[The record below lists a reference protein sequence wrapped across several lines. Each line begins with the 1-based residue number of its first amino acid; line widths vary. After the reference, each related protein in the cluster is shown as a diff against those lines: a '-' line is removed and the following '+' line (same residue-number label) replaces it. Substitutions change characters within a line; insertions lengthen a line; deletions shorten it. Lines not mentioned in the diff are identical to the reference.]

1 MSTNLKLINNF
12 KHFFCYQN
20 QNGTSNKFYQRNI
33 FITMIAFTTIIKKEQ
48 AKYII
53 TLHMLKLKIIIHIF
67 NKNFENTFFEGA
79 LLKLDYFL
87 KCIF

>member
-1 MSTNLKLINNF
+1 
-12 KHFFCYQN
+12 
-20 QNGTSNKFYQRNI
+20 
-33 FITMIAFTTIIKKEQ
+33 MIAFTIIIKKEQ

-67 NKNFENTFFEGA
+67 YKNFENTFFEGA